1 MKTMLMQN
9 LGDKQTVLWYFSK
22 WPMKV
27 ICKYIVFMLFIYNF
41 NIFNIDAEKPFSG
54 TLNKVYVC
62 KVSFIN
68 ASKEVICFDSN
79 NLPNSN
85 KED

>member
-1 MKTMLMQN
+1 
-9 LGDKQTVLWYFSK
+9 
-22 WPMKV
+22 MKV

-62 KVSFIN
+62 MYVKKQVFSRETE
-68 ASKEVICFDSN
+68 K
-79 NLPNSN
+79 LG
-85 KED
+85 